1 MRGLIFAGFCMI
13 TLLSFVGLSMLSGY
27 YHWPIWVAAIVF
39 VVAVIGFTYLM
50 SLLVFKLQQTK
61 HNKKEAPKD
70 EQ

>member
-1 MRGLIFAGFCMI
+1 
-13 TLLSFVGLSMLSGY
+13 
-27 YHWPIWVAAIVF
+27 
-39 VVAVIGFTYLM
+39 LM